1 MDENLPENAKQIITM
16 KRRMQPAMI
25 VFLSVAAIICVF
37 MIYTAIEIRDING
50 ALAGFLGFTAA
61 FGFNIPME
69 RGYFIRYDYDTIY
82 KRPHGYK
89 LLYIR
94 RHPVITMLFDEIGS
108 MSTGFINN
116 TIHNRAFM
124 TFEVILLHHKD
135 GVSPDILLHPA
146 SFTDEAV
153 RDFLHFLRDRNPDIF
168 TSEVTKFLDG

>member
-1 MDENLPENAKQIITM
+1 MVEKGTENAPQIVTM
-16 KRRMQPAMI
+16 KRRIQPAMI

-50 ALAGFLGFTAA
+50 ALAGLLGLTAA

-69 RGYFIRYDYDTIY
+69 RGYFIRYDCDTIY
-82 KRPHGYK
+82 QRAHGYK
-89 LLYIR
+89 FLYIR
-94 RHPVITMLFDEIGS
+94 RHPIITMRFDEIGG

-116 TIHNRAFM
+116 TVHYRAFM

-135 GVSPDILLHPA
+135 GGSPDIFLHPA

-153 RDFLHFLRDRNPDIF
+153 RDFLHFLRDRNPVIF
-168 TSEVTKFLDG
+168 TPEVTKFLDG

>member
-1 MDENLPENAKQIITM
+1 MDEKGTENAPQIVTM

-25 VFLSVAAIICVF
+25 FFLSIAALISIFMACVAV
-37 MIYTAIEIRDING
+37 MRDVPDLF
-50 ALAGFLGFTAA
+50 LAGLIGFTAA

-94 RHPVITMLFDEIGS
+94 RHPVIAMRFEDIGG
-108 MSTGFINN
+108 MSTGFLNN
-116 TIHNRAFM
+116 TVHHRAFM

-153 RDFLHFLRDRNPDIF
+153 RDFLHFLRDRNPNIF
-168 TSEVTKFLDG
+168 TPEVTKFLDG